1 MDILQRSDSGSG
13 DSSDSGIVGG
23 LAQPPLG
30 NPPPLAN
37 PSAPFLINANDNAS
51 ALPMSGDFWDQ
62 FLIDSSGVA
71 LGKDIM
77 DELESVKVEP
87 ASPQAEPLS
96 PNNSSSPL
104 GSDRGGSPTNS
115 YYQPQMQQT
124 HPFPPSPSGSDTS
137 SNSSNGGGSSCLI
150 SQPQVWPPTQ
160 LYYVDFSQSK
170 IGVKKVCFQQT
181 HNQGLRQL
189 LLTVSWDLRA

>member
-30 NPPPLAN
+30 NPPPCAN

-51 ALPMSGDFWDQ
+51 ALTMSGDFWDQ

-150 SQPQVWPPTQ
+150 SQPQVRPPTQ

-170 IGVKKVCFQQT
+170 IGVKKCVFKKRTIKVC
-181 HNQGLRQL
+181 
-189 LLTVSWDLRA
+189 VSYC